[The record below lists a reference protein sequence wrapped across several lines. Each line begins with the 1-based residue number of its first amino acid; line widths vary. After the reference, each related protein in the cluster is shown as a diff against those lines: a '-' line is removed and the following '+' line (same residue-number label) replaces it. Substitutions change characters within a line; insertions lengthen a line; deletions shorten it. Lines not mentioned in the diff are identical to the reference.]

1 MAEIIKIM
9 EARFNMDTKWT
20 KEGIL
25 KDAADN
31 NVRFIRLMFTDI
43 TGTIKNVEVPL
54 SQLEK
59 ALDSNMMF
67 DGSSIEGFVR
77 IEESDMYLVPDYNT
91 WLVFNWPEHQG
102 NARIARIICDVE
114 TTKRVPFQGDP
125 RSNLKRMLKKMSS
138 LGFADF
144 NLGPEAE
151 FFLFKLDDTGEPT
164 MQLNDNGGYFDLAP
178 TDLAE
183 NCRRDIVLALED
195 LGFEIEAS
203 HHEVA
208 PGQHEIDWKYAD
220 AVTACDNIQ
229 TFKLIVKTVAR
240 RHNLHASFM
249 PKPIFGINGSGMHFN
264 MSLFHDE
271 GNSFYDE
278 TTDNQLSQTALYFI
292 GGLLKY
298 ATAFTA
304 ICNPTVNSYKRLV
317 PGYEAPVYVAWSER
331 NRSPL
336 IRIPASRQNSTR
348 VELRS
353 VDPSANPYL
362 ALAVI
367 LGAGLKGIED
377 KIDPPAAVDRN
388 IYSMSN
394 EERAEACVLD
404 LPESL
409 REAIKLMSDE
419 PVIMDALGEHITTKF
434 IEAKS
439 LEYAEYQRY
448 ISPWEIEKYFKL
460 Y

>member
-1 MAEIIKIM
+1 MK
-9 EARFNMDTKWT
+9 TKWT
-20 KEGIL
+20 KEAIL

-31 NVRFIRLMFTDI
+31 QVRFIRLMFTDI

-59 ALDSNMMF
+59 ALDNNMMF

-114 TTKRVPFQGDP
+114 TTKRTPFQGDP
-125 RSNLKRMLKKMSS
+125 RSNLKRMLDKMTS
-138 LGFADF
+138 LGFTDF

-151 FFLFKLDDTGEPT
+151 FFLFKLDDCGNPT

-240 RHNLHASFM
+240 RHNLHATFM

-264 MSLFHDE
+264 MSLFNEE

-304 ICNPTVNSYKRLV
+304 VCNPTVNSYKRLV

-362 ALAVI
+362 ALAAI
-367 LGAGLKGIED
+367 LGAGLKGIEE

-388 IYSMSN
+388 IYNMSSD
-394 EERAEACVLD
+394 ERTEAGVLD

-409 REAIKLMSDE
+409 REAIKLMSHE
-419 PVIMDALGEHITTKF
+419 PVIMDALGEHISSKF
-434 IEAKS
+434 IEAKN

-448 ISPWEIEKYFKL
+448 VSPWEIEKYFNL